1 MARFALQFMAAPEA
15 GAALREALPELDGD
29 LKIGVIGSLGQRG
42 DREAVPQIM
51 GLVAGGNSDISRA
64 AIESL
69 GRIGG
74 SEAAWQVLKCLQ
86 ASSPRVTMPT

>member
-29 LKIGVIGSLGQRG
+29 LKIGVIGPR
-42 DREAVPQIM
+42 R
-51 GLVAGGNSDISRA
+51 
-64 AIESL
+64 
-69 GRIGG
+69 
-74 SEAAWQVLKCLQ
+74 WQVLKCLQ